1 MQGERRTHGF
11 RRYYSTN
18 EIDFFR
24 GVAGTL
30 AVNDWEFSLFQSFRY
45 MDGTVENDQILS
57 IKKDGLNRLIRNLE
71 KRRTIPMQIYGG
83 NVSYFT
89 SSVHMGVTL
98 LTHLFGKY
106 SVEPKEYSYNLFY
119 FREKNNINSSVDYI
133 LKTKYTKLYGEFAY
147 SGNGNF
153 ATIHGF
159 NFIPVSY
166 LSFLLLYRYYD
177 RAYQAWFGKT
187 FSQSLTI
194 QNEHGFYTGIQF
206 TLFPY

>member
-57 IKKDGLNRLIRNLE
+57 IKKDGLNRLIRDLE

-119 FREKNNINSSVDYI
+119 FREK
-133 LKTKYTKLYGEFAY
+133 K
-147 SGNGNF
+147 
-153 ATIHGF
+153 
-159 NFIPVSY
+159 
-166 LSFLLLYRYYD
+166 
-177 RAYQAWFGKT
+177 
-187 FSQSLTI
+187 
-194 QNEHGFYTGIQF
+194 
-206 TLFPY
+206 